1 MPAVSG
7 LRLLDFGQ
15 YLAGPFGPM
24 ILADL
29 GMDVIKVEPV
39 AGDGMRMAGTPFL
52 GCQRGK
58 RDIGLNI
65 KDPAGLDLALR
76 LVETADAVHH
86 NMTKGTATR
95 LGLDYEACRAV
106 KPDVVYCNTYAYGL
120 EGPLSSFGGLDPL
133 YQASAGLEYEAGAVQ
148 HGHDPLYYRFGM
160 VDTSNAMLSVVGVLA
175 ALFHRARTGEGQEL
189 WTSLLDGGAV
199 FSSDVML
206 FADGTPTVRPKLDA
220 QQRGFDPAYR
230 LYETD
235 DGWIQVA
242 AIGDGQWAALCAA
255 TGVAD
260 PHDRADAEVRLE
272 AAFRT
277 KTAVMWSH
285 TLDDAGVPNEVA
297 LDVDGGE
304 SALYDAD
311 AERLGLVTEYE
322 HPTLG
327 LLRQFGETINFSDT
341 PGQIVGP
348 PPRVGEDSRQILEE
362 LGVSETEMD
371 DLKARGVVT
380 WPDDDYPWGW

>member
-1 MPAVSG
+1 MPALSG
-7 LRLLDFGQ
+7 LRLIDFGQ

-24 ILADL
+24 ILSDL

-39 AGDGMRMAGTPFL
+39 AGDGMRMAGTPFF

-76 LVETADAVHH
+76 LVTTADAVHH

-106 KPDVVYCNTYAYGL
+106 KPDIVYCNTYAYGL
-120 EGPLSSFGGLDPL
+120 NGPLSEFGGLDPL
-133 YQASAGLEYEAGAVQ
+133 YQASAGLEHEAGAVP

-175 ALFHRARTGEGQEL
+175 ALYHRARTGEGQEL

-206 FADGTPTVRPKLDA
+206 LADGTPTHRPKLDA
-220 QQRGFDPAYR
+220 AQRGFDPAYR

-235 DGWIQVA
+235 DGWLQVA
-242 AIGDGQWAALCAA
+242 AIGDGQWGALCRA
-255 TGVAD
+255 TGVSNPD
-260 PHDRADAEVRLE
+260 DRAGAEAELE

-285 TLDDAGVPNEVA
+285 TLDDASVPNEVA

-327 LLRQFGETINFSDT
+327 LLRQFGETVHFSET

-348 PPRVGEDSRQILEE
+348 PPRVGEHSREILKE
-362 LGVSETEMD
+362 LGLTSSEID
-371 DLKARGVVT
+371 DLKARGILT